1 MARLLLG
8 LLVALVGI
16 NRSSALVVPRK
27 GGDDS
32 RRSQLHDAVC
42 AERRGVISVM
52 ASSLS
57 ILAPASANASSRDP
71 KTGILLPSEGE
82 IASAI
87 PLENYDDDDNPS
99 GKSFAR
105 LDSAS
110 DGIFYSEPRFVEHV
124 DAQAVQSMTQYISSL
139 LKPGDSVL
147 DLCSSWTSHIDPE
160 ISKGL
165 KTVAGLGMNAEEL
178 KSNSILTDWTVQDL
192 NSNKNVKLPY
202 EDGSFD
208 VVLIQL
214 SIDYLLYPVE
224 VASELFRVLAKGGK
238 VAILYSN
245 RLFIQKAGRCGC
257 GLRTAKQITNFQM
270 TIPATSS
277 GMVVRQRRF
286 RQNVYCWLVSLLWWV
301 SSCGDQGGRLVD
313 EEKKQGQIDSWRS
326 VVCCYWNKILITALH
341 SPA

>member
-1 MARLLLG
+1 MTMVGMIIVDRST
-8 LLVALVGI
+8 ALAA
-16 NRSSALVVPRK
+16 SRK
-27 GGDDS
+27 SITIS
-32 RRSQLHDAVC
+32 RGNQLTDYTDPSKT
-42 AERRGVISVM
+42 RRGAIS
-52 ASSLS
+52 ALS
-57 ILAPASANASSRDP
+57 ILATTPALASNAAMRDP

-87 PLENYDDDDNPS
+87 PSEYSEDDNPA

-110 DGIFYSEPRFVEHV
+110 DGIFYEDPRFVEHV

-160 ISKGL
+160 SAKGL
-165 KTVAGLGMNAEEL
+165 RRVAGLGMNAEEL
-178 KSNSILTDWTVQDL
+178 RSNHILTDWTVQDL
-192 NSNKNVKLPY
+192 NSNRNVKLPY

-224 VASELFRVLAKGGK
+224 VASELFRVLAKGGR

-245 RLFIQKAGRCGC
+245 RLFIQKAVGWWSGSDDFDRTYVVGSYLYFGGFPLSGIKAEDLSTRKKGRDRLIDGDP
-257 GLRTAKQITNFQM
+257 LYVVT
-270 TIPATSS
+270 
-277 GMVVRQRRF
+277 GM
-286 RQNVYCWLVSLLWWV
+286 
-301 SSCGDQGGRLVD
+301 
-313 EEKKQGQIDSWRS
+313 K
-326 VVCCYWNKILITALH
+326 T
-341 SPA
+341 